1 MGSDVL
7 FSGVSQH
14 IVDTFLVAVTTHC
27 SVRLIRSRPVVR
39 AVAVIEC
46 NQPALGQ
53 ALGRFAPPSDR
64 CGRKFGA
71 VLIRQ
76 YIEQLAWPSGE
87 QHAPSGVRRIHPS
100 PTKRIV
106 TPRHTPLKPVALGL
120 APADSVHRKG
130 IEQFVT
136 ENDTSNLRQRG
147 DRIDPLDFLF
157 KLGQT
162 LRLPSPP
169 PCRWFNDVVSQ
180 RLQQRLIVFGQPSE
194 NVVRQSP
201 VMCAGLDQPYRAVD
215 AAEPLSEST
224 RKQLAKRRAH
234 AHARDEV
241 ATSPHPTSLCLV
253 VAPVRMVQRQLHV
266 PGKRHRPARLNL
278 GADFFSEWVRSLR
291 HGGHCD

>member
-1 MGSDVL
+1 MSGVREGLELTHINRLAKCGRFPKQIRERAIQEPFLRNELLGGQAGCLTGPLGQAEIGMGSDVL

-14 IVDTFLVAVTTHC
+14 IVDTFLVAVTAHC

-53 ALGRFAPPSDR
+53 ALGRFAPPSGR

-120 APADSVHRKG
+120 APADSVHREG
-130 IEQFVT
+130 IEQFVA
-136 ENDTSNLRQRG
+136 ENDTSNLRQSG

-162 LRLPSPP
+162 LGLPAPP
-169 PCRWFNDVVSQ
+169 PVRWLHDVVRQ
-180 RLQQRLIVFGQPSE
+180 RLHQRLIVFG
-194 NVVRQSP
+194 
-201 VMCAGLDQPYRAVD
+201 
-215 AAEPLSEST
+215 
-224 RKQLAKRRAH
+224 
-234 AHARDEV
+234 
-241 ATSPHPTSLCLV
+241 
-253 VAPVRMVQRQLHV
+253 
-266 PGKRHRPARLNL
+266 
-278 GADFFSEWVRSLR
+278 
-291 HGGHCD
+291 